1 MLLWALFEASESVA
15 DAIENRVIE
24 LVTFVAK
31 ALVDEPKEV
40 KVYEVEPDRD
50 NVRLFELR
58 VARADLGKVIGRGGA
73 TARALRQIVTSAT
86 AGEGPRVLLDIVE
99 D

>member
-1 MLLWALFEASESVA
+1 MA